1 MTSAYAPGPVLVFDG
16 DCAFCSS
23 CVRWAERYPRQ
34 SLSSAGWDAVAWQ
47 FADMAALAEFTGG
60 EVSAERASREV
71 LWVTPDRR
79 VYGGA
84 QALARLL
91 MRSGGLWAWAGGALA
106 LAPVRPVADVVY
118 RWVAKNRD
126 RMPGGTPACAL
137 PRRS

>member
-1 MTSAYAPGPVLVFDG
+1 METAYAPVPVLVFDG

-34 SLSSAGWDAVAWQ
+34 SLSSAGWEAVAQQ
-47 FADMAALAEFTGG
+47 FADLDALEEFTGG
-60 EVSAERASREV
+60 QVTAERVAREV
-71 LWVTPDRR
+71 LWVTPDRK

-84 QALARLL
+84 QAVARLL
-91 MRSGGLWAWAGGALA
+91 MRSGGLWAWAGGFLA
-106 LAPVRPVADVVY
+106 LAPVRPVAELVY
-118 RWVAKNRD
+118 RWVARNRD